1 MNHLHRTRRRNGL
14 QNHSYQPSITCASKM
29 FEYVRLSTHSTS
41 LPEVLSRECVGR
53 LLRYPSKP
61 AGSSR
66 RDKASWARPPFES
79 LSQASLGQA
88 QLHILFAEENIIKL
102 FSLMDALSTLWSRV
116 ISSTCSIDLCIEF
129 MIVANNIL
137 RKHGI
142 HVMPSWT
149 SFKHA
154 LILSLIQSSVDDC
167 PTLCYPL
174 SVDTRYILRTLLSS
188 EQSLGWTWTMIL
200 TKEKHKMLR
209 SY

>member
-1 MNHLHRTRRRNGL
+1 
-14 QNHSYQPSITCASKM
+14 M

-41 LPEVLSRECVGR
+41 MPEVLSRECVGR
-53 LLRYPSKP
+53 FLRYPSKP

-174 SVDTRYILRTLLSS
+174 SVDTRYIYWLHFSQANKRWVEYERWSWQGRNTKCWGHISKYVHLSFWAFWYGCTS
-188 EQSLGWTWTMIL
+188 CQQFG
-200 TKEKHKMLR
+200 
-209 SY
+209 